1 MWQLLNRRD
10 SGNTEEGVLKL
21 EFLLLDRN
29 FADGQK
35 RGKAL
40 HEVEKTQVIRHR
52 DVIQM
57 TSKLSFPW

>member
-40 HEVEKTQVIRHR
+40 YEVEKTQVIRHR

>member
-10 SGNTEEGVLKL
+10 SGDTEEGVLKL

-40 HEVEKTQVIRHR
+40 YEVEKTQVIRHR

>member
-40 HEVEKTQVIRHR
+40 YEVEKTQVIRHR

-57 TSKLSFPW
+57 TSKLSFP